1 MLCAGAGGGTNSVF
15 KGILFIN
22 LSQHRQQMPITIY
35 ALMREIH

>member
-1 MLCAGAGGGTNSVF
+1 MLCAGAGGGNNSVF

-22 LSQHRQQMPITIY
+22 LSQQRQQMPINIY